1 MFRASHIQRR
11 TDPACND
18 NGVFGLLHSPMP
30 LLGILNVATRVTGP
44 VSVTYVADR
53 VLIIAPGPA
62 QAKVA

>member
-1 MFRASHIQRR
+1 
-11 TDPACND
+11 
-18 NGVFGLLHSPMP
+18 
-30 LLGILNVATRVTGP
+30 LNVATRVTGP